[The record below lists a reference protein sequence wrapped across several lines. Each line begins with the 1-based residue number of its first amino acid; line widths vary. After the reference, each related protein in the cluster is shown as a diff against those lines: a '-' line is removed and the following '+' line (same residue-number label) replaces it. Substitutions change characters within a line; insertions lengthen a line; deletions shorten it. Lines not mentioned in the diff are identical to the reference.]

1 MTAMTNL
8 IYEPKGRAREYAAL
22 ACNVYRGCDHAC
34 TYCYAPSATQRQRS
48 DFVISS
54 TRGPDFLPS
63 LEREAARLSRSDD
76 AGKQVLLSFTCD
88 PYSRLDAAEQITR
101 RAIQILH
108 RHGFSICTLTKGGSR
123 ALRDLDL
130 FGAQDA
136 FATTMT
142 LLDDAASLEWEPG
155 AALPSE
161 RIDTIRQFHAAGI
174 TTWVSLEPVI
184 DPLAALEVIR
194 QTHPFVD
201 LYKVGKMNYHPIADA
216 IDWRQF
222 ALDAV
227 ALLDALGKRYY
238 VKNDL
243 AAFLPGRRA
252 PRAVT
257 QAALE
262 SVYPLPSVA
271 LPSVAQSSLF

>member
-34 TYCYAPSATQRQRS
+34 VYCYAPSATQRQRA
-48 DFVISS
+48 DFVLSS

-63 LEREAARLSRSDD
+63 LEREAARLSRTGA

-88 PYSRLDAAEQITR
+88 PYQAIDAQHQVTR

-108 RHGFSICTLTKGGSR
+108 RNGFNVCTLTKGGYR

-130 FGAQDA
+130 FGAHDA

-184 DPLAALEVIR
+184 DPAAALEIIR
-194 QTHPFVD
+194 LTHQFVD
-201 LYKVGKMNYHPIADA
+201 LYKVGKMNYHPIANE

-227 ALLDALGKRYY
+227 SLLDSLSKRYY

-243 AAFLPGRRA
+243 AAFLPGGKA
-252 PRAVT
+252 PNAIT
-257 QAALE
+257 QAELE
-262 SVYPLPSVA
+262 SATLSLANDSGADQP
-271 LPSVAQSSLF
+271 SLF